1 MNHVD
6 QLVQSALDE
15 VENCLNIK
23 EVELVR
29 VKYLGKSGLITSELK
44 NLSKLEIEE
53 KKKLVKH

>member
-29 VKYLGKSGLITSELK
+29 IKYLGKSGLITSELK

-53 KKKLVKH
+53 KKKSW

>member
-53 KKKLVKH
+53 KKIR